1 VLVACGA
8 SAQPPSTLRATP
20 TASAVPTPTP
30 TPTPVPTPS
39 VALAQAYL
47 TIVAPYNIAI
57 DKFDAAYN
65 ELSNAPTLHQ
75 LEVRLRADA

>member
-1 VLVACGA
+1 
-8 SAQPPSTLRATP
+8 
-20 TASAVPTPTP
+20 
-30 TPTPVPTPS
+30 